1 MSLVEDNY
9 VIQQFSAKTT
19 DYAFHIGVGLSCQ
32 MHPMQTVNHDV
43 ST

>member
-19 DYAFHIGVGLSCQ
+19 DYAFHIGVG
-32 MHPMQTVNHDV
+32 V
-43 ST
+43 SHQLLVIVTIR